1 MTDHS
6 NIAKVGCYL
15 ADPISTLRVGSR
27 DPDSQDIA
35 KAMNVVDAR
44 ARMEQQ
50 GAVPLTSTPEQF
62 DVIIRNDTARNVRI
76 LREAGVVAN

>member
-1 MTDHS
+1 
-6 NIAKVGCYL
+6 
-15 ADPISTLRVGSR
+15 
-27 DPDSQDIA
+27 
-35 KAMNVVDAR
+35 MNVVDAR
-44 ARMEQQ
+44 VRMEQQ

>member
-1 MTDHS
+1 LTDHS
-6 NIAKVGCYL
+6 NIAKVGCCL

-35 KAMNVVDAR
+35 KAMNVADAR

-50 GAVPLTSTPEQF
+50 GAVPLTTTPEQF
-62 DVIIRNDTARNVRI
+62 DVIIRNDAERNVRV
-76 LREAGVVAN
+76 LWEAGVAAN